1 MRKGRIRLLL
11 FVLTVSMGLMGYKLY
26 KIQII
31 QHDTYSASAFRQRS
45 KMTEIYQERGEI
57 LDRNMISFTGRSTE
71 FVAVL
76 QPAVFPKEQQTREY
90 IADLLGVE
98 AEEFINFSVYNAAP
112 LIYPVPVQTAQI
124 FVDNPLPGVSI
135 VERRKR
141 MEANMP
147 GAHLIGY
154 TDGSCSQG
162 LAGIEKAFQDVL
174 SSGSSVYAL
183 ATTDARDE
191 YLQEFG
197 YQIRRTKADS
207 PLSMKLTLDF
217 HMQKLA
223 EEVMDNMMVSG
234 AVVMIDILTGDVLVL
249 ASRPGFNPS
258 DISRYLDDETQPLF
272 NRAIAGYTPG
282 SIFKIIST
290 AAALEEHYNP
300 EITYECTGF
309 FTVGEQA
316 FKCWTFDTG
325 GHGTVDLKDS
335 FAQSCNGYFIQ
346 LGIELGPEKMLQ
358 TAKSFGLGAV
368 TGLEMQ
374 KLPEYEGLLPKLT
387 ELDGDGNVANLA
399 MGQGKILVTPLQ
411 AAGMAAI
418 IANGGIRNTFNILDC
433 IVNREGEII
442 RDLKTRQWQRVISR
456 ETATA
461 LMEMMEATVENG
473 TGQKADIGGYGGA
486 AGKTGSAETGLFEGD
501 RRILHAWFTGYFPYV
516 EPRYAMCVFVEDG
529 TGGGTSAAPVFAE
542 IAARI
547 MQWEEMH

>member
-1 MRKGRIRLLL
+1 MKKGRIRLLL
-11 FVLTVSMGLMGYKLY
+11 FVLTVAMGLMVYKLY
-26 KIQII
+26 KIQIL

-76 QPAVFPKEQQTREY
+76 QPAVFPKDQQTREY
-90 IADLLGVE
+90 IAALLGVE
-98 AEEFINFSVYNAAP
+98 AEEFINFSIFNAAP
-112 LIYPVPVQTAQI
+112 RIYPVSAQNAQI
-124 FVDNPLPGVSI
+124 FADNPVPGISI

-162 LAGIEKAFQDVL
+162 LAGIEKAYQDVL
-174 SSGSSVYAL
+174 SSGNSVYAL
-183 ATTDARDE
+183 ATTDAQDE
-191 YLQEFG
+191 YLQDYG
-197 YQIRRTKADS
+197 YQIRKTQADS
-207 PLSMKLTLDF
+207 PLSVKLTLDF

-223 EEVMDNMMVSG
+223 EEVMDNMIASG

-249 ASRPGFNPS
+249 ASKPGFNPA
-258 DISRYLDDETQPLF
+258 DISQYLKDETQPLF

-290 AAALEEHYNP
+290 AAALEQHYNP
-300 EITYECTGF
+300 DITYDCPGF
-309 FTVGEQA
+309 STVGEQV
-316 FKCWTFDTG
+316 FQCWSFETG
-325 GHGTVDLKDS
+325 GHGLVDLKDG

-346 LGIELGPEKMLQ
+346 MGIGLGAETMLQ
-358 TAKSFGLGAV
+358 TARDFGLGAV
-368 TGLEMQ
+368 TGLNLQ
-374 KLPEYEGLLPKLT
+374 NIPEYEGVLPQLT
-387 ELDGDGNVANLA
+387 EFEGDGNVANLA
-399 MGQGKILVTPLQ
+399 MGQGKILVTPIQ

-418 IANGGIRNTFNILDC
+418 IANGGIRNTFNIVDC
-433 IVNREGEII
+433 IVNRQGEIV

-456 ETATA
+456 ETAAA

-473 TGQKADIGGYGGA
+473 TGQRADIGGYGGA

-547 MQWEEMH
+547 MQWEETH